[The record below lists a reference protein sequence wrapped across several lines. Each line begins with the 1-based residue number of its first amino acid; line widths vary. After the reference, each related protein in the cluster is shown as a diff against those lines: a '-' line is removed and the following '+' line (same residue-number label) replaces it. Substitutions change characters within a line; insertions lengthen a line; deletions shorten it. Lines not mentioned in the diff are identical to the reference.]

1 MNIADS
7 SANRSLELIIF
18 CTSANILQ
26 VICHASKT
34 AIGIMPLINACPC
47 SLFLPALPTFP
58 DPSTKSIQPI
68 QMLQPRQ
75 HDLLARLLNL
85 ARQKYLVQNSVHLVK
100 IKHQVQLTHVA
111 EECVQHLDEEMY
123 GFKVGELVV
132 VCVDAGAEEEARV
145 ATVDYL

>member
-1 MNIADS
+1 
-7 SANRSLELIIF
+7 
-18 CTSANILQ
+18 
-26 VICHASKT
+26 
-34 AIGIMPLINACPC
+34 
-47 SLFLPALPTFP
+47 
-58 DPSTKSIQPI
+58 
-68 QMLQPRQ
+68 MLQPRQ

-111 EECVQHLDEEMY
+111 KECVQHLDEEMY

-145 ATVDYL
+145 ATVDYLWALPEFDEVGLMFLVARGYEAVDLL